1 MAAAASA
8 KLKARDYSLSEVEKY
23 MRSNFRM
30 FSKLKYNF
38 FQVSSTGG
46 VPFLNSRFMW
56 DDSVPREAVKAWSFK
71 MDAAPAA
78 DPVAFPNHKTGRY
91 DVLAFD
97 VSGNMYL
104 ISDQG
109 KLFWKKKLASAVS
122 SPVIAADLYDNKKYQ
137 MVFSA
142 DKVARAKKMK
152 PSSPDARISST
163 NEISVLLSGK
173 MQKVKTPHSPVSHA
187 VYVGRTSAVVYSVSG
202 GKIYGIGMN
211 GQALP
216 GYPVPG
222 GGRFTAA
229 DFSKNG
235 QVCVVTASPEGSLSM
250 YRMPGK

>member
-1 MAAAASA
+1 
-8 KLKARDYSLSEVEKY
+8 
-23 MRSNFRM
+23 
-30 FSKLKYNF
+30 
-38 FQVSSTGG
+38 
-46 VPFLNSRFMW
+46 
-56 DDSVPREAVKAWSFK
+56 
-71 MDAAPAA
+71 MDTN
-78 DPVAFPNHKTGRY
+78 D
-91 DVLAFD
+91 
-97 VSGNMYL
+97 
-104 ISDQG
+104 
-109 KLFWKKKLASAVS
+109 
-122 SPVIAADLYDNKKYQ
+122 KKYQ
-137 MVFSA
+137 MVFSTA
-142 DKVARAKKMK
+142 DGRFHVIDRNGNYVTSA
-152 PSSPDARISST
+152 DARISST

>member
-1 MAAAASA
+1 
-8 KLKARDYSLSEVEKY
+8 
-23 MRSNFRM
+23 
-30 FSKLKYNF
+30 
-38 FQVSSTGG
+38 
-46 VPFLNSRFMW
+46 
-56 DDSVPREAVKAWSFK
+56 
-71 MDAAPAA
+71 
-78 DPVAFPNHKTGRY
+78 
-91 DVLAFD
+91 
-97 VSGNMYL
+97 
-104 ISDQG
+104 
-109 KLFWKKKLASAVS
+109 
-122 SPVIAADLYDNKKYQ
+122 
-137 MVFSA
+137 
-142 DKVARAKKMK
+142 MK